1 MRLSHGHWAYA
12 APLAATLPRMD
23 PLRHIGRRH
32 IHLDAT
38 DSTNSRAAELAH
50 DPAYGGT
57 VVTADLQTRGRGQ
70 HGRVWESPPGVN
82 VLLSALLFPPPTLR
96 RPVVLT
102 AFAAV
107 VVAETILQVTGKQ
120 ARIKWPNDVLLDGK
134 KVCGILIEGG
144 VVAADRHPHFV
155 VGIGLNVNHA
165 AADFARLELADA
177 TSLSLT
183 IGQRLDV
190 KAITQVLIRQM
201 DAEYDR
207 LLAGGLADLE
217 ACWQWRLGLEGR
229 PVTVELMDA
238 TEVRGRLVELGFAG
252 LAVDV
257 AGDVRRFLPEE
268 VRHVR

>member
-1 MRLSHGHWAYA
+1 
-12 APLAATLPRMD
+12 MD

-32 IHLDAT
+32 IHLEAT

-50 DPAYGGT
+50 DPADAGT

-70 HGRVWESPPGVN
+70 HGRVWESPPGAN
-82 VLLSALLFPPPTLR
+82 VLLSALLFPPPALR

-120 ARIKWPNDVLLDGK
+120 ARIKWPNDVLLGGK

-144 VVAADRHPHFV
+144 VVAADRDPHFV
-155 VGIGLNVNHA
+155 VGIGLNVNRTA
-165 AADFARLELADA
+165 DDFARLDLPDA
-177 TSLSLT
+177 SSLSMAV
-183 IGQRLDV
+183 GQRLDV
-190 KAITQVLIRQM
+190 KGITQLLIRNL
-201 DAEYDR
+201 DAQYDR
-207 LLAGGLADLE
+207 LLAGELAALE
-217 ACWQWRLGLEGR
+217 ACWQWRLGLDGR

-252 LAVDV
+252 LAVDLS
-257 AGDVRRFLPEE
+257 GEVRRFLPEE
-268 VRHVR
+268 VRHVRGAGSLP

>member
-1 MRLSHGHWAYA
+1 
-12 APLAATLPRMD
+12 MD

-32 IHLDAT
+32 LHLDAT
-38 DSTNSRAAELAH
+38 DSTNTRAAELAH
-50 DPAYGGT
+50 DQAHAGT
-57 VVTADLQTRGRGQ
+57 VVTADIQTHGRGQ
-70 HGRVWESPPGVN
+70 HGRVWESLPGVN
-82 VLLSALLFPPPTLR
+82 VLLSALLFPPPALR

-107 VVAETILQVTGKQ
+107 VVGETILQVTGKQ
-120 ARIKWPNDVLLDGK
+120 TRIKWPNDVLLGGK

-144 VVAADRHPHFV
+144 VVAADAAPHFV
-155 VGIGLNVNHA
+155 VGIGLNVNQA
-165 AADFARLELADA
+165 ADDFARLGLTEA
-177 TSLSLT
+177 TSLSMAV
-183 IGQRLDV
+183 GQRLNV
-190 KAITQVLIRQM
+190 KGITQLLVRNL

-207 LLAGGLADLE
+207 LLQGELAALD

-252 LAVDV
+252 LALEQSD
-257 AGDVRRFLPEE
+257 GIVRRLLPEE